1 MRIGSRAGTDG
12 GIVTISD
19 AATSV
24 TKNTFMTTGLTINQ
38 GAADNEI
45 LAFKSSDVSH
55 NTQNTTN
62 GTEADTFGQ
71 FKKREGPGGLL
82 IAGFMGGSA
91 SNNIGVTIRSVT
103 EDEPSTNKSGSA
115 YGSIQLHSS
124 IDNGGSPG
132 NVSAIGENG
141 NLVSIDNAGTVRF
154 IFDAEGS
161 GHAEVEWV
169 AFDDYDDLAL
179 ISEIESELL
188 KVESSAGT
196 ANRHMLEKT
205 GIIGKDSWH
214 MENGRP
220 RAMVNMTRLSMLHHG
235 ALMQAADKIK
245 TLESRLLAIEGA
257 K

>member
-1 MRIGSRAGTDG
+1 
-12 GIVTISD
+12 
-19 AATSV
+19 
-24 TKNTFMTTGLTINQ
+24 MTTGLTINQ
-38 GAADNEI
+38 GADVDNEI
-45 LAFKSSDVSH
+45 LALKSTTDVAH
-55 NTQNTTN
+55 GVT
-62 GTEADTFGQ
+62 GLTETDTFGL
-71 FKKREGPGGLL
+71 FKKFKGDSGGLEIIGL
-82 IAGFMGGSA
+82 DDAGDTGLVLNGVAVTDHTDKDAGARGYIILRARKKNGVNVAVAGSDA
-91 SNNIGVTIRSVT
+91 ALVTIDS
-103 EDEPSTNKSGSA
+103 E
-115 YGSIQLHSS
+115 
-124 IDNGGSPG
+124 
-132 NVSAIGENG
+132 
-141 NLVSIDNAGTVRF
+141 GTTRF